1 MKILFICNYKP
12 GVGGISGQVE
22 ALQRH
27 LREEGHSAD
36 IFSTKGTVIER
47 LCMPYE
53 LKKAVRNYDVIHIHC
68 CSGWGF
74 LPAVVGVNA
83 TKREGKRTVLTYHG
97 GGAGTF
103 FAKHE
108 KLIKKWLLRTD
119 ANIVLSGFLG
129 SVFDKYSIPYTI
141 IPNIIELDSSLYRER
156 TSIKPDFICI
166 RSHEKVYNIPCILRA
181 FKLVQEKI
189 PDATLTLVGDGSLHG
204 ELVSQ
209 ASEMGLKN
217 VVFTGRVDN
226 SKIYYYLD
234 KADIMLSSPTVDNMP
249 VSLLEAMNAGLLI
262 ISSNVGGVPY
272 MIKHGKT
279 GLLFDSDNALS
290 LADRINW
297 ALENQRDS
305 NTIINNAK
313 EETLKYTW
321 AGIKDKIKTVLC
333 PE

>member
-36 IFSTKGTVIER
+36 IFSTKGTAIER
-47 LCMPYE
+47 LSMPHK
-53 LKKAVRNYDVIHIHC
+53 LRKAVRNYDVIHIHC
-68 CSGWGF
+68 CSDWGF

-83 TKREGKRTVLTYHG
+83 SKREGKRTVLTYHG

-108 KLIKKWLLRTD
+108 KLVKKWLSRTD
-119 ANIVLSGFLG
+119 INIVLSGFLG

-156 TSIKPDFICI
+156 TSLKPDFICI
-166 RSHEKVYNIPCILRA
+166 RSHEKIYNIPCILRA
-181 FKLVQEKI
+181 FKRVQEKI

-209 ASEMGLKN
+209 AAGMGLKN

-226 SKIYYYLD
+226 SNIYEYLD
-234 KADIMLSSPTVDNMP
+234 KADILLSSPTVDNMP
-249 VSLLEAMNAGLLI
+249 VSLLEAMNAGLLVI
-262 ISSNVGGVPY
+262 ASNVGGVPY
-272 MIKHGKT
+272 IIENGVTGHLFISNDSIELAEKMIRVLVHQDESLSIINKAKKET
-279 GLLFDSDNALS
+279 KKYSWDSIKSSYLGLL
-290 LADRINW
+290 
-297 ALENQRDS
+297 
-305 NTIINNAK
+305 
-313 EETLKYTW
+313 
-321 AGIKDKIKTVLC
+321 G
-333 PE
+333 